1 MHRLV
6 DYLVGLH
13 DEALERVGTER
24 GANCHVGGVAATG
37 HQDAADA
44 WRIVPRIER
53 VPPIAEIDLEP
64 SAEIHRIGIR
74 QNANIAEIA
83 GAVARGDVHAAA
95 ECDRQMRKISAH
107 AAALESDLGSGPGGA
122 RVLIAE
128 AHIGLNE
135 IADRLHA
142 WPAGR
147 RLAE

>member
-6 DYLVGLH
+6 DYLVGVYN
-13 DEALERVGTER
+13 EALQRVGAER
-24 GANCHVGGVAATG
+24 GANCHVGGIAATR
-37 HQDAADA
+37 HQDTADA
-44 WRIVPRIER
+44 WGIVPRVER

-83 GAVARGDVHAAA
+83 CAIARGDVHAAA
-95 ECDRQMRKISAH
+95 ECNCQMRKVSAH

-128 AHIGLNE
+128 AHIG
-135 IADRLHA
+135 
-142 WPAGR
+142 
-147 RLAE
+147 